1 MVELSQA
8 RVHAVVG
15 DSVRLR
21 DEILATLTGAWN
33 GPVKRVTEPADP
45 QRILL
50 DLDTPSFLEEPALW
64 VLRADEK
71 YLRKHQEALLGA
83 AAKEVANGCLVLVVP
98 GLEAKDKLAKAL
110 AARKALHIAA
120 VPGPKEIVEWLC
132 ARLAAIPEGVERPSS
147 VAEELVE
154 HVGAEPDALLA
165 TLDLAVLYA
174 GGQPLDVAAVRA
186 VANGTAE
193 RPIYE
198 FTGAFLEGNA
208 RKAID
213 MIYAGGGIEPQPALS
228 ALVGETRKLIA
239 CCETS
244 DDGDAVAWAGGRGR
258 GNLYYARKRA
268 RDLGR
273 ATLLRLL
280 QGMVLAQRQM
290 RQSGNHGELTLE
302 LLALNA
308 QRVVRGR

>member
-1 MVELSQA
+1 MDA

-15 DSVRLR
+15 ESVRLR
-21 DEILATLTGAWN
+21 DESLAALTRTWN
-33 GPVKRVTEPADP
+33 GPVKRVTEPSDL

-71 YLRKHQEALLGA
+71 YLRKHHEPLLGA
-83 AAKEVANGCLVLVVP
+83 AAKPTANGCLVLVVP
-98 GLEAKDKLAKAL
+98 GIEAKDKLAKAL
-110 AARKALHIAA
+110 TAKGSLHHAES
-120 VPGPKEIVEWLC
+120 PGGKEMVEWLC
-132 ARLAAIPEGVERPSS
+132 ARLSAIPEGVERPSS

-154 HVGAEPDALLA
+154 HVGSEPDALLA
-165 TLDLAVLYA
+165 AIDLAVLYA
-174 GGQPLDVAAVRA
+174 GGQPLNVAAVRA
-186 VANGTAE
+186 VASGTAE

-208 RKAID
+208 RRAID
-213 MIYAGGGIEPQPALS
+213 LIYAGGGIEPQPALS

-239 CCETS
+239 CCETA
-244 DDGDAVAWAGGRGR
+244 DDGDAIAWAGGRGR

-280 QGMVLAQRQM
+280 QGMILAQRQM